1 MGLEMVE
8 KACLEQNEGKIKV
21 LLSVLDKLET
31 ADQSV
36 KDLHFWIEKVCDPS
50 NNFCEEL
57 NRSLPQVRLLITSHI
72 IYLMN

>member
-8 KACLEQNEGKIKV
+8 KACLEQDEGKIKV

-57 NRSLPQVRLLITSHI
+57 NRSLPQVRLFITSHI